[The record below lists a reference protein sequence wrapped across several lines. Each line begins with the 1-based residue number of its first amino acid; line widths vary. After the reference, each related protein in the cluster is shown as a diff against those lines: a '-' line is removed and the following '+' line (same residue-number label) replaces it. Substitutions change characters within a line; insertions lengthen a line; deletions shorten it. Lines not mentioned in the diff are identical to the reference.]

1 MVEEQTIRNSNTI
14 LAQIAPQRGAQYSAL
29 ASTLAPYELQLSS
42 VGQKIDSVEPL
53 ELAGQRYLKL
63 VLTAPLQEQQV
74 AELGGL
80 AMSSAFFDYYE
91 AIGNEVGP
99 FLRPITT
106 QRPQGLPADLAM
118 TRRYKGKTNE
128 MFTHFLCNIGRYS
141 SAFADQHWRDLRLL
155 DPIAGGGT
163 TLFTALILGASALGV
178 ELSEQDSASTASFLE
193 QYCREER
200 IRCQSKEE
208 RMKKL
213 GKRWQLTVGD
223 PPQSCII
230 AAGDT
235 VEADKL
241 LLSMPRPHLIVGDL
255 PYGIQHVANLT
266 TLLKRALPVW
276 TSLLLP
282 GGTLTLA
289 WETRPLPR
297 SAMLDLLAT
306 EPRLRIL
313 NEPPYTQLAHR
324 VDRVIKERD
333 VIVAKREA

>member
-1 MVEEQTIRNSNTI
+1 MI

-29 ASTLAPYELQLSS
+29 ASTLAPYELQLSPLGKVIRALES
-42 VGQKIDSVEPL
+42 VD
-53 ELAGQRYLKL
+53 LAGQSYLKL
-63 VLTAPLQEQQV
+63 TLERAIEE
-74 AELGGL
+74 AEIAALGSL
-80 AMSSAFFDYYE
+80 AMCSAFFDYYDV
-91 AIGNEVGP
+91 IGDQVGP
-99 FLRPITT
+99 FLRPLTT
-106 QRPQGLPADLAM
+106 QRPRGLPADLVM

-128 MFTHFLCNIGRYS
+128 MFTHFLCNVARS
-141 SAFADQHWRDLRLL
+141 SSNFADQDWRTLRLL

-163 TLFTALILGASALGV
+163 TLFTALMLGASALGV
-178 ELSEQDSASTASFLE
+178 EQSEQDSASTASFLE

-223 PPQSCII
+223 PAQSCVI

-241 LLSMPRPHLIVGDL
+241 LLGLPRPHLIVGDL

-266 TLLKRALPVW
+266 SLLKKALPVW

-297 SAMLDLLAT
+297 SAMLELLST
-306 EPRLRIL
+306 EPRLRVL
-313 NEPPYTQLAHR
+313 NNPPYTQLAHR

-333 VIVAKREA
+333 VVVVRREM